1 MQSDI
6 GSPPALVLGQT
17 FEGEQMSKHILVIGA
32 MLLDTKGK
40 PSAGLEP
47 GTSNPGKI
55 RYARGGTARN
65 VAENLARLGADVILI
80 SAVGDDLTG
89 VRLINQTA
97 DSGVNIDYVSIISDQ
112 NTGAYLALLDSDGSL
127 AVALDDV
134 TVMEH
139 ITPEYLNRNRRLF
152 RDAAMVMIDGSLTP
166 AAIQTVVRLARKY
179 GKPLCADPSSTRL
192 AYKLRPHLSQFHL
205 IVPNAVE
212 AAELCQ
218 IDYYGYDPEASLEMA
233 RQLVREGV
241 ATVVLT
247 LSDFGLDY
255 ATSDETG
262 HIPANYSEMVDSTG
276 TGDAVTAAIMFGM
289 INDLSTIESIRLGA
303 AAASLTLQTAETAV
317 PDLSLDMLYDHLI
330 V

>member
-1 MQSDI
+1 MN
-6 GSPPALVLGQT
+6 
-17 FEGEQMSKHILVIGA
+17 KHILVIGA
-32 MLLDTKGK
+32 MLMDTKGK

-89 VRLINQTA
+89 ERLRKQTA
-97 DSGVNIDYVSIISDQ
+97 DSGVNIDYVSIVSDH
-112 NTGAYLALLDSDGSL
+112 NSGAYLALLDSDGSL

-139 ITPEYLNRNRRLF
+139 ITSDYLNRNRRLF

-166 AAIQTVVRLARKY
+166 TAMQTAVRLTMKY
-179 GKPLCADPSSTRL
+179 GKPLCADPSSARL
-192 AYKLRPHLSQFHL
+192 AYKLRPYLSKL
-205 IVPNAVE
+205 DLVVPNAVE

-218 IDYYGYDPEASLEMA
+218 VDYYGYDPEGSLEMA
-233 RQLVREGV
+233 RQLVRKGV
-241 ATVVLT
+241 ETVVLT
-247 LSDFGLDY
+247 LPDFGLDY

-262 HIPANYSEMVDSTG
+262 HISANYREIVDSTG

-289 INDLSTIESIRLGA
+289 LNNLSTIESIRLGA
-303 AAASLTLQTAETAV
+303 AAASLTLQTGETAV